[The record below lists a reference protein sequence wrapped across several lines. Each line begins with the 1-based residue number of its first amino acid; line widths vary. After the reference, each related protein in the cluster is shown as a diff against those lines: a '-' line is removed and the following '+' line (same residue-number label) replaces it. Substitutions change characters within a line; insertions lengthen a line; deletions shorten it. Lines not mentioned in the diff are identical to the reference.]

1 MECNTTHLEITATG
15 KPKLSYLLIQRAIN
29 ISTVDGGI
37 ERKVLPVLSFKVFE
51 VRVAGRAVP
60 EKKQPN
66 KRLCSLILEE
76 FKTMFS
82 TTEGIKSYSKNT

>member
-15 KPKLSYLLIQRAIN
+15 KPTLSYLLIQRAIN

-37 ERKVLPVLSFKVFE
+37 ERQVLPVLSFKVFE

-60 EKKQPN
+60 EKKTTKQ
-66 KRLCSLILEE
+66 
-76 FKTMFS
+76 KTLQFD
-82 TTEGIKSYSKNT
+82 TWGV